1 MEKRRQSSTAWK
13 RDPKTGKTSFSYK
26 TITKQKNS
34 KDDFFLSLFYY
45 INRFTCPSRPQSH
58 LLLLFFVCIQNGA
71 LSFCIGT
78 NYNPH
83 LSMSYF
89 SHMNWMYKNIVW
101 CILYRSHFFLAFIMC
116 TRAPVIPFVTF
127 NSDIHKIG
135 ETRQTVEKKTAIN

>member
-1 MEKRRQSSTAWK
+1 MEKRRQSIKAWK

-34 KDDFFLSLFYY
+34 KDDFFLFILLYQS
-45 INRFTCPSRPQSH
+45 FTCPSRPYH
-58 LLLLFFVCIQNGA
+58 CCCCFFVCVQSGA

-83 LSMSYF
+83 LSMSHF

-101 CILYRSHFFLAFIMC
+101 CILYRSHLFFFSFYHVHALQSYHLSHSIA
-116 TRAPVIPFVTF
+116 
-127 NSDIHKIG
+127 IHGIG
-135 ETRQTVEKKTAIN
+135 ETRQTVEML